1 MKMRRKQGIA
11 LSILCTALLG
21 LPRIAPAQAIDTSWL
36 DWKLLDAGGV
46 DIRTGKAERG
56 TVTVDVAILIH
67 AKREKIWEILKACE
81 IAPDYVP
88 NVVDCVLIDSIN
100 DGQSELFIQTVKPA
114 FFIPAFEHVF
124 RLDYYPPSRIEVHR
138 VSGPIAEMDG
148 AWLLQQHDANTVLLM
163 HTLKL
168 QPGIPVPRM
177 FVRATLRRDLPV
189 VLTAVRDRAEAGQ
202 PIARA
207 PH

>member
-21 LPRIAPAQAIDTSWL
+21 LPQIASAQAVDTSWL
-36 DWKLLDAGGV
+36 DWKLLDAGEV

-163 HTLKL
+163 HMLKL

-189 VLTAVRDRAEAGQ
+189 VLTAVRDRAESGQ